1 VWWSERIKAQ
11 VPIEIFSK
19 MKPPTKSKKER
30 EDESTLSYIAL
41 VNNYP

>member
-1 VWWSERIKAQ
+1 
-11 VPIEIFSK
+11 
-19 MKPPTKSKKER
+19 MKKGGTKKER